1 MYVQYTHSLFFCKP
15 FKEPV
20 IEPGEIDS
28 LELITGLL
36 KPLQIRAQ
44 RYKLDHFFNHAPTGT
59 PTVYCMFV
67 VQYSMCIV
75 QLYFLGINE
84 ESINL

>member
-1 MYVQYTHSLFFCKP
+1 MRIVGLFALYSTSLKDFLLGSVTPTHICMFSTPIACFYKP

-28 LELITGLL
+28 LESIIGLL

-44 RYKLDHFFNHAPTGT
+44 RYKLDQF
-59 PTVYCMFV
+59 
-67 VQYSMCIV
+67 
-75 QLYFLGINE
+75 
-84 ESINL
+84 